1 MAGITHDIT
10 LSLVDRCCCRC
21 HQRGESHRDLWATY
35 GGLNGMA
42 RSWARAGQKTHHEL
56 EGGVLGYAGEAEGL
70 AQVHHIALVL
80 QDQVRAPGVEA
91 ELPARRLREASGG
104 TRRKGMEFGAGES
117 QRKLGVSH
125 QWRGTRTDGRRSSKN
140 RPSSVAARQGLGSF
154 LASRATQA

>member
-35 GGLNGMA
+35 GGLNGTA
-42 RSWARAGQKTHHEL
+42 RNWARAG
-56 EGGVLGYAGEAEGL
+56 
-70 AQVHHIALVL
+70 
-80 QDQVRAPGVEA
+80 RAPGVEA